1 MKQRKMVT
9 GKMAREMMKLR
20 ADGFKVYEIAEI
32 MGVSQA
38 TASRYSRG
46 VTPKTEQAEMDY
58 ARAHLSSGTS
68 TGTTHIDI
76 PPKDHVSISKPTWW
90 QRFKRYML
98 DPAGV

>member
-20 ADGFKVYEIAEI
+20 AEGFKVYEIAEI

-46 VTPKTEQAEMDY
+46 ITPKTKQLDFDY
-58 ARAHLSSGTS
+58 ARAYKPRGAILVKSQ
-68 TGTTHIDI
+68 
-76 PPKDHVSISKPTWW
+76 SKPTWW
-90 QRFKRYML
+90 QRFKTWL
-98 DPAGV
+98 TDPAGV